1 MTKFLLVGAALVVLA
16 IQLTP
21 VSAQVSEPAAAAA
34 RNPNFSIYS
43 SGPVGYGSSGPVGYG
58 VSGAMAQTL
67 PEDAWEPRTPVR
79 PYRTHRPMRRY

>member
-1 MTKFLLVGAALVVLA
+1 MTKFLLVGAALVVSA

-34 RNPNFSIYS
+34 RDPNFSIYS
-43 SGPVGYGSSGPVGYG
+43 SGPAGYG
-58 VSGAMAQTL
+58 VSRAMAQTL

-79 PYRTHRPMRRY
+79 PHRVHHPMKRY